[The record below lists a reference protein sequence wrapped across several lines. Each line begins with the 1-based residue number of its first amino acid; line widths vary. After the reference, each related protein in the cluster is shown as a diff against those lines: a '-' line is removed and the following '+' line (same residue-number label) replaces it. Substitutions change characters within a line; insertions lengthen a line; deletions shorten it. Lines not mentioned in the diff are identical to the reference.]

1 MLHSRLLEKLLRIIA
16 TKEQNGCDFALRS
29 TGSSLPLLF
38 LLKDALTAA
47 LFETQRKG
55 LPAVR
60 KKRVTSSRK
69 CIESPLHRPA
79 GQASEAAQKGPE
91 GVVLLPFTVEFYQ
104 A

>member
-1 MLHSRLLEKLLRIIA
+1 MVRSCPTVYAALGLLEKLMRIMA

-47 LFETQRKG
+47 LFETQWKG

-60 KKRVTSSRK
+60 KKPGDVQPEMYRIAPT
-69 CIESPLHRPA
+69 PA
-79 GQASEAAQKGPE
+79 GGT
-91 GVVLLPFTVEFYQ
+91 GVRGCTERS
-104 A
+104 